1 MSKIVRYEVDL
12 QNPPPLTKRQKAEL
26 KALEEMPDSEIDFSD
41 IPKLDDSFFKNAI
54 RNPYYKP
61 TKTSKTLR
69 IDSDILIWFKRKG
82 KGYQTK
88 INAALRDVMM
98 RELNNQT
105 N

>member
-1 MSKIVRYEVDL
+1 MSKIVRCEIDL

-26 KALEEMPDSEIDFSD
+26 KALAEMPDSEIDFSD
-41 IPKLDDSFFKNAI
+41 IPPLDDSFFKNAI

-69 IDSDILIWFKRKG
+69 IDSDVLEWFKRKG

-88 INAALRDVMM
+88 INAALRDAMI
-98 RELNNQT
+98 RELQH
-105 N
+105 